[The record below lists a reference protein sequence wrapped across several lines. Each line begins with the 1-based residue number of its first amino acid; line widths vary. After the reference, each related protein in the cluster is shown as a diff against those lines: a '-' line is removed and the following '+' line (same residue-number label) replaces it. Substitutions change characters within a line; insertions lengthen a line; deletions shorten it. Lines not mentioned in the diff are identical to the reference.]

1 MEVPDSPYYDTN
13 FFSILR
19 HYNTKVNVATLTIKS
34 WTSLLTTDQVLQS
47 PVTDSTPATLL
58 PTRTELLH
66 PEADWPLAWQLARM
80 RGLPGDLTDHLFRLL
95 HDILPTQER
104 VARLGGNR
112 GNREPGVCRLCQ
124 PDTPDTLSH
133 SYLHCQNNVHAAR
146 YLLACVQQVSPNTTY
161 EDLLLLQLDVDQQYE
176 LPLVTII
183 AAALKTIWDYRT
195 QNKSV

>member
-1 MEVPDSPYYDTN
+1 MSGPY
-13 FFSILR
+13 
-19 HYNTKVNVATLTIKS
+19 
-34 WTSLLTTDQVLQS
+34 
-47 PVTDSTPATLL
+47 
-58 PTRTELLH
+58 
-66 PEADWPLAWQLARM
+66 
-80 RGLPGDLTDHLFRLL
+80 
-95 HDILPTQER
+95 
-104 VARLGGNR
+104 
-112 GNREPGVCRLCQ
+112 REPGVCRLCQ

-195 QNKSV
+195 QNKPVYPYIVKAEIQSRSYILKKTKHYQGAGNIMDNLLLNIPT